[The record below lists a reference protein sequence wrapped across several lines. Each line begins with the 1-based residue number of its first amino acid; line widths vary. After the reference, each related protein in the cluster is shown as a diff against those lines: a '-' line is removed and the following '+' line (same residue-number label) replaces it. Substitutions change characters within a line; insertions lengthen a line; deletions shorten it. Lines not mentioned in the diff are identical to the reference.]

1 MLQKKKKSVK
11 GPQTRQKQT
20 IEMDPDGKSQLK
32 NGNYQREQNGNSLE
46 SKSTICEIKNLL
58 DKLNHKLET
67 ADGRTN

>member
-1 MLQKKKKSVK
+1 
-11 GPQTRQKQT
+11 
-20 IEMDPDGKSQLK
+20 MDPDGKSQLK